1 MPIFIY
7 LVNIRFMNEL
17 RYSASRSIQAYSGA
31 KLSLFLIQ
39 KK

>member
-17 RYSASRSIQAYSGA
+17 RYSIGHFHTTRKA
-31 KLSLFLIQ
+31 
-39 KK
+39 